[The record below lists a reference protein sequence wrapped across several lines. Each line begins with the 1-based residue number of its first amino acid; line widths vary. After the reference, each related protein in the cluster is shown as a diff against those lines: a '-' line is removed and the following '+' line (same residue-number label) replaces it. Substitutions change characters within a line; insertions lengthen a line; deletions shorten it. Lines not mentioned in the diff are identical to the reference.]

1 MKKTIK
7 LMAFVLLLA
16 VVATSCKKYPEGPSM
31 SLRTKKS
38 RVAGD
43 WTIESVKYNNSDVTS
58 AYVALVPG
66 FKMTM
71 TKDGN
76 YTVTTNAGEAD
87 TGTWKFDDK
96 KENITSTS
104 TKNKNSSGAYE
115 TSTSKILKLEN
126 DAMWVSETDSN
137 GNITETHYKQ

>member
-1 MKKTIK
+1 MKKTIR
-7 LMAFVLLLA
+7 LVALVLLLA
-16 VVATSCKKYPEGPSM
+16 VVAVSCKKYPEGPSM

-58 AYVALVPG
+58 VYVALVPG

-71 TKDGN
+71 TKDGA
-76 YTVTTNAGEAD
+76 YTVTTNAGEQD

-104 TKNKNSSGAYE
+104 TKNKNASGAYL

>member
-7 LMAFVLLLA
+7 LMTLVLLLA
-16 VVATSCKKYPEGPSM
+16 VMTVSCKKYPEGPSM
-31 SLRTKKS
+31 SLRSKKS

-43 WTIESVKYNNSDVTS
+43 WTIESVKFNNNDVTS

-71 TKDGN
+71 TKEGN
-76 YTVTTNAGEAD
+76 YTVTSNSGELD

-96 KENITSTS
+96 KENIISTS

-115 TSTSKILKLEN
+115 SSTVAVLKLEN
-126 DAMWVSETDSN
+126 DAMWVKQTSGN
-137 GNITETHYKQ
+137 GDITETHYKQ